1 MQPINIT
8 PVQPQLAEN
17 DLFLLGGL
25 GPAQPSF
32 NEFNPLFLQ
41 NRFSLLAS
49 GLLGTHE
56 TYGNEVVQSGIW
68 NQFSYSLG
76 QLHYETDGFKSNN
89 DLNLDLYNLFA
100 QGNVSQG
107 LMLQGE
113 FRHRDVEHGDI
124 TSVFAR
130 RGQVRR
136 FRTEAQS
143 DIYRAGMHIK
153 PTDNSSLIASIIYQ
167 DTNVEEGVGSDES
180 VTTGDGYIGELQYL
194 YRQTYFNVIYGGGYY
209 SVDTTLDPGN
219 VGKEVTHGNTYL
231 YSHIYWPADLTW
243 IFGIGIDWIDDED
256 LGPEP
261 FNPVNPKLGVLWNLT
276 PFTTLRLAG
285 FRVAKRSLLANQTLE
300 PTQVAGFNQL
310 YDDFNG
316 TQSWRYGVGIDH
328 QFTSELSVGLEVSR
342 RELNVP
348 TLTLEEESSRT
359 STEFLEREE
368 RFYRAY
374 LNWTPRPDW
383 AAVVEYF
390 REDFNDREDG
400 GLPDTTTQIVP
411 ASITYFSPLGMFARV
426 SARYLHQRVQL
437 QSEGDEESN
446 SDDNEFID
454 LALGYRFPKRYGIA
468 EVQFLNLLDKDYRF
482 EGLQDRSPPPRAG
495 IPSFLPFPPELT
507 VFFRMTVA
515 F

>member
-1 MQPINIT
+1 MLQPINIT

-25 GPAQPSF
+25 GAAQPSF

-56 TYGNEVVQSGIW
+56 TYGDEVVQSGIW

-76 QLHYETDGFKSNN
+76 QLHYETDGFKPNN

-153 PTDNSSLIASIIYQ
+153 PTDNSSLIGSIIYK

-219 VGKEVTHGNTYL
+219 VEK
-231 YSHIYWPADLTW
+231 W
-243 IFGIGIDWIDDED
+243 
-256 LGPEP
+256 
-261 FNPVNPKLGVLWNLT
+261 
-276 PFTTLRLAG
+276 
-285 FRVAKRSLLANQTLE
+285 
-300 PTQVAGFNQL
+300 
-310 YDDFNG
+310 
-316 TQSWRYGVGIDH
+316 
-328 QFTSELSVGLEVSR
+328 
-342 RELNVP
+342 
-348 TLTLEEESSRT
+348 
-359 STEFLEREE
+359 
-368 RFYRAY
+368 
-374 LNWTPRPDW
+374 
-383 AAVVEYF
+383 
-390 REDFNDREDG
+390 
-400 GLPDTTTQIVP
+400 
-411 ASITYFSPLGMFARV
+411 
-426 SARYLHQRVQL
+426 
-437 QSEGDEESN
+437 
-446 SDDNEFID
+446 
-454 LALGYRFPKRYGIA
+454 
-468 EVQFLNLLDKDYRF
+468 
-482 EGLQDRSPPPRAG
+482 
-495 IPSFLPFPPELT
+495 
-507 VFFRMTVA
+507 
-515 F
+515 